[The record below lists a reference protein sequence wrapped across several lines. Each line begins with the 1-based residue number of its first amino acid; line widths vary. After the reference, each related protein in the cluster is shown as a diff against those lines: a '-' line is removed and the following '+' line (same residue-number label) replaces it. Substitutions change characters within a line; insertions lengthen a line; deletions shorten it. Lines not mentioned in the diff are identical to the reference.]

1 MAASA
6 ARHWPGA
13 AQGSGRGVVV
23 FFWGRAFSC
32 CPERLWWCVPDTY
45 LPSFPGT
52 RIYTRPFG
60 SAGGVV
66 PASCP
71 WLGQAVPMRVH
82 APIVTPGRS
91 RVPAPAGRARVI
103 HLWLLCVYR
112 YNPPSHP
119 FPPPDLSRG
128 TGAFAIARR
137 PPHPYPRH
145 SLAGCWS
152 RLTAASTHPPP
163 PYNRPPHATAAAAA
177 QTVTEKRLACVAPCR
192 GSGSS
197 PPPLPRHPPLSL
209 LLPLLGKGGG
219 D

>member
-13 AQGSGRGVVV
+13 AQGSGLGVVV
-23 FFWGRAFSC
+23 FFGGRAFSC
-32 CPERLWWCVPDTY
+32 CPERLWWCVPDSY

-91 RVPAPAGRARVI
+91 RVPAPGSHLGRSTPCC
-103 HLWLLCVYR
+103 HPF
-112 YNPPSHP
+112 NPPSHP
-119 FPPPDLSRG
+119 SPPPRGEFHIAKALDLSRA
-128 TGAFAIARR
+128 TRALTLAFTISRR
-137 PPHPYPRH
+137 PP
-145 SLAGCWS
+145 
-152 RLTAASTHPPP
+152 AS
-163 PYNRPPHATAAAAA
+163 
-177 QTVTEKRLACVAPCR
+177 APV
-192 GSGSS
+192 
-197 PPPLPRHPPLSL
+197 
-209 LLPLLGKGGG
+209 
-219 D
+219 